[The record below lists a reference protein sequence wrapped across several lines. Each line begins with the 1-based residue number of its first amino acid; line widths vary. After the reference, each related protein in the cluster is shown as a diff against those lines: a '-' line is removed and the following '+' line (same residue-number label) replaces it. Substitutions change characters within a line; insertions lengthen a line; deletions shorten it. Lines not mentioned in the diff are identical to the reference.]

1 MKSRTWCPRLT
12 AAIILSGS
20 AVQVKVWDQDFSA
33 TMAPLRAVA
42 GGEALRSSFN
52 AAVRGKST
60 TIERGCDLLA

>member
-1 MKSRTWCPRLT
+1 LFDYRFPRERV
-12 AAIILSGS
+12 S
-20 AVQVKVWDQDFSA
+20 ADIKENVQPPDCA
-33 TMAPLRAVA
+33 RRAVA